1 MPYAGSDGPEPGDPA
16 TVADSGTEAR
26 SEAHGYDATLP
37 TAPTDGNLGDGSK
50 VGRYAVLER
59 VGAGGMGVVYR
70 AHDPELRREVALKL
84 LKAGR
89 AVGPAAEK
97 RRKRLLREARA
108 MAQLSHP
115 NVIPV
120 YDVGVYG
127 SGLYVAMEFVEG
139 ADAREWLKQVKP
151 PWRRTLGVFRAAGR
165 GLAAAHNAGLVHRD
179 FKPANVLVGDDG
191 RVRVLDFGL
200 ARAAVDEPEPEVA
213 PEVLQDDTDSG
224 HWSETLTADGTILGT
239 PVYMAPEQYAG
250 KTADARSDQYSYC
263 IALYEALY
271 GRLPF
276 AVGSIKQ
283 QARAKYRG
291 QLLEPPANSPVPRR
305 LFEVLRRGLA
315 SKPKDRFASM
325 PDLLRDLRTV
335 HEDKPVAPAWR
346 AWAAV
351 GSVAAVTAAGV
362 LVAALNQPPTKTPAA
377 AASCADASEALAGT
391 WDDAKQQEL
400 RQAFIDSGITD
411 AEERWAPVAE
421 GLDTHA
427 MAWTRLHERACA
439 DEKSGDARG
448 LALHTARTACL
459 ERHRIDLASFVA
471 ALEDPTTVVV
481 QRAAAAVHAL
491 PSLADCE
498 DDAMLLSASDEP
510 RSELALELGERIGRA
525 RALRTTGRPDAARRE
540 IDTVI
545 VEADAGQHRRIAA
558 RARIERASLDL
569 GTGDYGKAERD
580 LQAAYFDALASR
592 HPRLAATAAIGLV
605 DLLASRSRPT
615 DARVWADHAR
625 ANIDGLSQ
633 GAALA
638 AALEQA
644 VASAKAA
651 EQREPAPSEAPPMEP
666 PPSEP
671 SEPAPGE

>member
-1 MPYAGSDGPEPGDPA
+1 MAETMPYAGSDGPEPGDPA
-16 TVADSGTEAR
+16 TVADSGTEA
-26 SEAHGYDATLP
+26 AGFDATLP
-37 TAPTDGNLGDGSK
+37 TAPSDGNLGDGSK

-120 YDVGVYG
+120 YDVGEYG
-127 SGLYVAMEFVEG
+127 TGLYVAMEFVEG
-139 ADAREWLKQVKP
+139 ADARDWLKAVKP

-213 PEVLQDDTDSG
+213 PEVLHDDTDSG

-335 HEDKPVAPAWR
+335 HEDKPAPPVWR

-351 GSVAAVTAAGV
+351 GSVAGVTAAGL
-362 LVAALNQPPTKTPAA
+362 LVATLNQPASNGAA
-377 AASCADASEALAGT
+377 AATCGDASEVLAGS
-391 WDDAKQQEL
+391 WDDATEQKL
-400 RQAFIDSGITD
+400 RKAFVDSGIVD
-411 AEERWAPVAE
+411 AEARWAPVAE
-421 GLDTHA
+421 RLDTHA

-439 DEKSGDARG
+439 DKRAGDARG
-448 LALHTARTACL
+448 TALHAARTACL
-459 ERHRIDLASFVA
+459 ERHRVDLASFVA
-471 ALEDPTTVVV
+471 ALEEPTTVVV
-481 QRAAAAVHAL
+481 QRAASAAHAL

-498 DDAMLLSASDEP
+498 DDALLLSAADEP
-510 RSELALELGERIGRA
+510 RSELALDLNERIGRA

-540 IDTVI
+540 IDAV
-545 VEADAGQHRRIAA
+545 VEEADAGEHRRISA

-569 GTGDYGKAERD
+569 GKGDAVAAERD

-592 HPRLAATAAIGLV
+592 HPRLAATAAVGLV
-605 DLLASRSRPT
+605 DLLASRSRDA

-633 GAALA
+633 GAALD
-638 AALEQA
+638 AALTQA
-644 VASAKAA
+644 LASRRPTEKDDD
-651 EQREPAPSEAPPMEP
+651 E
-666 PPSEP
+666 
-671 SEPAPGE
+671 G